1 MMLWILLAFLTAAV
15 AAALL
20 IPLLRGNAIV
30 AGEGHASGHAGD
42 IEVYRDQLKEIDR
55 DREQGLIEAEQA
67 EYARAEV
74 GRRLLAA
81 AALKD
86 GEAQAGSTRRKH
98 GLATAIVTIIPPA
111 IGLCLYIM
119 LGSPGLP
126 DQPLEARLAAP
137 GNDIALLVTKAERH
151 LAENPS
157 DGAGWDLLGPIYMR
171 MQRPGDAELAYRN
184 AIRLIGPSSA
194 RLTGLGEA
202 LMTLSDG
209 VITEDAR
216 TSFEAALKLEPD
228 DTRAR
233 FYVALGLEQAGKAPE
248 ALTAFE
254 EIAKNSPADAPWMPL
269 LSQHIAK
276 NGGAPLAAAAP
287 ENGSGAGRAPGGPSQ
302 EDVAAADNLSQGD
315 RQQMIR
321 GMVDSLAARLKEEPN
336 NLDGWLRLVRSYA
349 VLGEKDKA
357 GEALNQGL
365 VQFSADANG
374 KSQLL
379 ALAGEVGLTAQ
390 VQNPA
395 EGAKQ

>member
-20 IPLLRGNAIV
+20 IPLLRGNPITV
-30 AGEGHASGHAGD
+30 GEGHAGD

-86 GEAQAGSTRRKH
+86 SESDAGARQRKH
-98 GLATAIVTIIPPA
+98 RFATAVVVVLPPV

-151 LAENPS
+151 LAENPE
-157 DGAGWDLLGPIYMR
+157 DGAGWDLLAPIYMR
-171 MQRPGDAELAYRN
+171 MQRAGDAELAYRN
-184 AIRLIGPSSA
+184 SIRIVGPSAA

-202 LMTLSDG
+202 LVALSDG

-216 TSFEAALKLEPD
+216 TSFEGALKLEPD
-228 DTRAR
+228 DPRAR

-248 ALTAFE
+248 ARASFE
-254 EIAKNSPADAPWMPL
+254 EIAKSSPADAPWMPL
-269 LSQHIAK
+269 LNQHIAK
-276 NGGAPLAAAAP
+276 NGGAPLATATPDNA
-287 ENGSGAGRAPGGPSQ
+287 SGAGRAPGGPSQ
-302 EDVAAADNLSQGD
+302 DDVAAAENMSQGD
-315 RQQMIR
+315 RQEMIR

-336 NLDGWLRLVRSYA
+336 NLDGWIRLVRSYA

-357 GEALNQGL
+357 GEALSQGL
-365 VQFSADANG
+365 AQFAADTNG
-374 KSQLL
+374 KNRLL

-390 VQNPA
+390 GQEPA